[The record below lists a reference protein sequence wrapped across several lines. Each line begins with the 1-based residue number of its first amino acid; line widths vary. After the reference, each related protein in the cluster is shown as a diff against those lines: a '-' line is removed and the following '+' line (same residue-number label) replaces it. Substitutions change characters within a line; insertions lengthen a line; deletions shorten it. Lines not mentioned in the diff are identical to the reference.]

1 MILVQ
6 EFFHYLKSP
15 RLLKT
20 IRQQSIG
27 DVFQLHIFI
36 CFLFFANVLIFG
48 IIGLVVDLEGF
59 PSRLDSDNLFSDPL
73 TLTLLAV
80 IAAPVLEELFFR
92 LPLKFSLLAIAVYP
106 VYSLLILFLI
116 VSSMI
121 MGINDIDLW
130 KIGVPLSI
138 VSILLVLILSPRL
151 KRIVSWKY
159 NRKFSL
165 IFYWQAILFGLIHMF
180 NYELDQ
186 IAMLYVLPLLVV
198 PQFFI
203 GLGLGFLRT
212 KYGILM
218 AMYTHAVYNGI
229 LVGLSQ
235 FVDPGVVLF

>member
-6 EFFHYLKSP
+6 EFFHYLRSP
-15 RLLKT
+15 RMLKT
-20 IRQQSIG
+20 IRKQSIS

-48 IIGLVVDLEGF
+48 MMGLFVDLESF
-59 PSRLDSDNLFSDPL
+59 PSRLDSDDLFSDPF

-80 IAAPVLEELFFR
+80 VAAPLAEELLFR
-92 LPLKFSLLAIAVYP
+92 LPLKFPLLALASYFIYTLL
-106 VYSLLILFLI
+106 LLILI
-116 VSSMI
+116 VTTMI
-121 MGINDIDLW
+121 YGMIEIDLW
-130 KIGVPLSI
+130 KVGVPLGI
-138 VSILLVLILSPRL
+138 VSIWLVLILSPRA
-151 KRIVSWKY
+151 KRLVSWRY
-159 NRKFSL
+159 HRAFSL

-218 AMYTHAVYNGI
+218 AIYTHAVYNGI